1 MSNLEK
7 DPITLKIEEYKVDLV
22 DEAERKCKEVLNY
35 MVESNR
41 KILDLVEENRRLKKR
56 NDDLNEMNNLLLKEV
71 IDDKNRFIKILE
83 QQK

>member
-7 DPITLKIEEYKVDLV
+7 DPLTLKVEEAKARYTEREYSNLV
-22 DEAERKCKEVLNY
+22 KELEESDRKN
-35 MVESNR
+35 
-41 KILDLVEENRRLKKR
+41 LDLVEENRRLKKR

-83 QQK
+83 QGK